1 MYDATG
7 AGGKADPTRLRLSS
21 LSDCLNDPL
30 AAKLK
35 WRLKKLGAAA
45 EAVPSLF
52 SVEKPVCN
60 LLPLSQEQRD
70 NPQVR
75 SGSVRKG
82 GSESPYP
89 HLILRILAWWTIFGS
104 G

>member
-1 MYDATG
+1 MYVCMYDAAG

-45 EAVPSLF
+45 EDVPSLF

-75 SGSVRKG
+75 PGKKGERVSG
-82 GSESPYP
+82 
-89 HLILRILAWWTIFGS
+89 
-104 G
+104 